1 MPFQPLLAES
11 FASTLALVG
20 VVVMVAA
27 LLSGVVDR
35 WRVPQVAVF
44 LLLGLVL
51 GSNGLGLIS
60 FRLESPILQ
69 TIATIA
75 LVLVL
80 FTDAVSVD
88 VAAMRAYRRLASL
101 VLGPGTVL
109 TAALIALAAWALL
122 GLAPAL
128 AVILGAA
135 LASTDPVMMRG
146 LLRGAD
152 VPGAARQALGLESGL
167 NDIVLLPVV
176 LVAMAFLSPLASGR
190 PLGRMALEL
199 FVLGPGAGV
208 VLGFLGVAA
217 LDQVR
222 RKLTVRSDYES
233 LYALGVAFTA
243 YAAAEAVHGSGFL
256 AAFTA
261 GVTIAVFD
269 AELCDCFLDFGQAAA
284 EMFLLLTFV
293 ALGSS
298 LIWSGLSG
306 VTWAGLVFAAVAL
319 CARPAVLLVALR
331 GQPLDARSRRLI
343 VWFGPRGLSS
353 LLLVLLPVFAG
364 LPGAAGLFPPAAL
377 VVLLSVVIHGGAQMV
392 IGKGEEGRGKG
403 RAPPSSAPRPEVA
416 PPPDPAPAIAPVVD
430 AERITLDDMRR
441 LQAAGARVRLLDVRT
456 ERSYNETET
465 RARGAIRLAPEGNVA
480 VRAAELALPRHDWL
494 VAYCA

>member
-1 MPFQPLLAES
+1 VLPLSADS
-11 FASTLALVG
+11 FATTLALVG

-35 WRVPQVAVF
+35 WRLPQVAVF

-51 GSNGLGLIS
+51 GANGLGLIS
-60 FRLESPILQ
+60 FGLRSATLQ
-69 TIATIA
+69 TISTIA

-88 VAAMRAYRRLASL
+88 VAAMRRHRRLAFL
-101 VLGPGTVL
+101 VLGPGTAI
-109 TAALIALAAWALL
+109 TAALIAVAAWALL
-122 GLAPAL
+122 GFAPAP
-128 AVILGAA
+128 AIILGAA

-146 LLRGAD
+146 LLRGTD
-152 VPGAARQALGLESGL
+152 VPSAARQALGLESGL

-176 LVAMAFLSPLASGR
+176 LVAMEFLGAPGAGRSLA
-190 PLGRMALEL
+190 RMALEL
-199 FVLGPGAGV
+199 FVLGPGAGI

-222 RKLTVRSDYES
+222 RKLTVRRDYES

-261 GVTIAVFD
+261 GVTIAAFD

-298 LIWSGLSG
+298 LIWTGLSG
-306 VTWAGLVFAAVAL
+306 VTWVGLAFAAVAL
-319 CARPAVLLVALR
+319 IARSAVLLVALH

-364 LPGAAGLFPPAAL
+364 FPGAERLFAPAAL
-377 VVLLSVVIHGGAQMV
+377 VVLLSVAIHGGAQMLV
-392 IGKGEEGRGKG
+392 GKGDGGRGKG
-403 RAPPSSAPRPEVA
+403 DARPSAPPLPEVL
-416 PPPDPAPAIAPVVD
+416 PAVDHASVGASVAD
-430 AERITLDDMRR
+430 AERITLDELRR
-441 LQAAGARVRLLDVRT
+441 LQAAGQRVWLLDVRT
-456 ERSYNETET
+456 ERTYSESDTQ
-465 RARGAIRLAPEGNVA
+465 ARGAIRLSPEGNVA
-480 VRAAELALPRHDWL
+480 ARAAELALPRHDWL

>member
-1 MPFQPLLAES
+1 MLQLSADSLA
-11 FASTLALVG
+11 ATLALVG

-35 WRVPQVAVF
+35 WRLPQVAVF

-51 GSNGLGLIS
+51 GANGLGLIAFGLRS
-60 FRLESPILQ
+60 STLQ
-69 TIATIA
+69 TVAIIA

-88 VAAMRAYRRLASL
+88 IAGMRRHRRLAFL
-101 VLGPGTVL
+101 VLGPGTVV
-109 TAALIALAAWALL
+109 TAALIAVAAWALL
-122 GLAPAL
+122 GFAPAP
-128 AVILGAA
+128 AIILGAA

-146 LLRGAD
+146 LMRGTN

-176 LVAMAFLSPLASGR
+176 LVAMEFLGTPAAGRSLA
-190 PLGRMALEL
+190 RMALEL

-217 LDQVR
+217 LDQIR
-222 RKLTVRSDYES
+222 RKLTVRRDYES

-261 GVTIAVFD
+261 GLTIAAFD
-269 AELCDCFLDFGQAAA
+269 AELCDCFLDFGEAAA

-298 LIWSGLSG
+298 LIWTGLSQ
-306 VTWAGLVFAAVAL
+306 VTWAGLAFAVVAL
-319 CARPAVLLVALR
+319 LARSAVLLLALR
-331 GQPLDARSRRLI
+331 GQPLDDRSRRLI
-343 VWFGPRGLSS
+343 VWFGPRGLST
-353 LLLVLLPVFAG
+353 LLLVLLPVFG
-364 LPGAAGLFPPAAL
+364 GFPGAEALFAPAAL
-377 VVLLSVVIHGGAQMV
+377 VVLMSVVIHGAAQMLL
-392 IGKGEEGRGKG
+392 GKGDGGRGTG
-403 RAPPSSAPRPEVA
+403 AAPDVSALPAAGPAGDRAPATALVA
-416 PPPDPAPAIAPVVD
+416 ND
-430 AERITLDDMRR
+430 ERITLDEVRA
-441 LQAAGARVRLLDVRT
+441 LQAAGERVRLLDVRT
-456 ERSYNETET
+456 ERTYNESDTQ
-465 RARGAIRLAPEGNVA
+465 ARGAIRLSPEGNVGA
-480 VRAAELALPRHDWL
+480 RAAELALPRHDWL

>member
-1 MPFQPLLAES
+1 
-11 FASTLALVG
+11 
-20 VVVMVAA
+20 
-27 LLSGVVDR
+27 
-35 WRVPQVAVF
+35 
-44 LLLGLVL
+44 
-51 GSNGLGLIS
+51 
-60 FRLESPILQ
+60 
-69 TIATIA
+69 
-75 LVLVL
+75 
-80 FTDAVSVD
+80 
-88 VAAMRAYRRLASL
+88 
-101 VLGPGTVL
+101 
-109 TAALIALAAWALL
+109 
-122 GLAPAL
+122 
-128 AVILGAA
+128 VILGAA

-146 LLRGAD
+146 LLRGSD

-176 LVAMAFLSPLASGR
+176 LVAMEFLGAPGSGR

-199 FVLGPGAGV
+199 FLLGPGAGV

-222 RKLTVRSDYES
+222 RKFTVRQDYES

-256 AAFTA
+256 AAFGA
-261 GVTIAVFD
+261 GLTIAAFD

-298 LIWSGLSG
+298 LIWTGLSS
-306 VTWAGLVFAAVAL
+306 VTWAGLAFAAVAL
-319 CARPAVLLVALR
+319 FARSAVLLVALR

-364 LPGAAGLFPPAAL
+364 LPGAEALFAPAAL
-377 VVLLSVVIHGGAQMV
+377 VVLLSVVIHGAAQMF
-392 IGKGEEGRGKG
+392 IGMRDRRGKGEEEGGKG
-403 RAPPSSAPRPEVA
+403 TAKPVGPPAASPVA
-416 PPPDPAPAIAPVVD
+416 DP
-430 AERITLDDMRR
+430 ERITLDEVRR
-441 LQAAGARVRLLDVRT
+441 LQAAGERVRLLDVRT
-456 ERSYNETET
+456 ERTYRESDTQ
-465 RARGAIRLAPEGNVA
+465 ARGAIRLSPEGNVA
-480 VRAAELALPRHDWL
+480 ARAAELALPRHDWL

>member
-1 MPFQPLLAES
+1 VLQLSADSLA
-11 FASTLALVG
+11 ATLALVG
-20 VVVMVAA
+20 IVVMVAA

-35 WRVPQVAVF
+35 WRLPQVAVF

-51 GSNGLGLIS
+51 GSNGLGLIAFGLRS
-60 FRLESPILQ
+60 STLQ

-88 VAAMRAYRRLASL
+88 VAAMRRHRRLAFL
-101 VLGPGTVL
+101 VLGPGTAL
-109 TAALIALAAWALL
+109 TGALIAVAAWALL
-122 GLAPAL
+122 GFAPAP

-146 LLRGAD
+146 LLRGTD
-152 VPGAARQALGLESGL
+152 IPSAARQALGLESGL

-176 LVAMAFLSPLASGR
+176 LVAMEFLGAPGAGRSLA
-190 PLGRMALEL
+190 RMALEL
-199 FVLGPGAGV
+199 FVLGPGAGI

-222 RKLTVRSDYES
+222 RKLTVRRDYES

-261 GVTIAVFD
+261 GLTIAAFD
-269 AELCDCFLDFGQAAA
+269 AELCDCFLDFGEAAA

-298 LIWSGLSG
+298 LIWSGLSQ
-306 VTWAGLVFAAVAL
+306 VTWAGVAFAAVAL
-319 CARPAVLLVALR
+319 LARSAVLLLALR
-331 GQPLDARSRRLI
+331 TQPLDDRSRRLI

-353 LLLVLLPVFAG
+353 LLLVLLPVFGG
-364 LPGAAGLFPPAAL
+364 LPGAEALFAPAAL
-377 VVLLSVVIHGGAQMV
+377 VVLLSVVIHGGAQ
-392 IGKGEEGRGKG
+392 IFLGKRDGGREKG
-403 RAPPSSAPRPEVA
+403 TSLP
-416 PPPDPAPAIAPVVD
+416 IAPVGAVVD
-430 AERITLDDMRR
+430 SSVASPDKITLDEVRR
-441 LQAAGARVRLLDVRT
+441 LQAAGQRVWLLDVRT
-456 ERSYNETET
+456 ERSYNESDAK
-465 RARGAIRLAPEGNVA
+465 ARGAIRLLPEGNVA
-480 VRAAELALPRHDWL
+480 ARAAELALPRHDWL

>member
-1 MPFQPLLAES
+1 MPLHTLSAES

-51 GSNGLGLIS
+51 GSKGLGLIT

-88 VAAMRAYRRLASL
+88 VAAMRQYRRLASL

-109 TAALIALAAWALL
+109 TAALIALAAWGLL
-122 GLAPAL
+122 GLGPAP

-152 VPGAARQALGLESGL
+152 VPAAARQALGLESGL

-176 LVAMAFLSPLASGR
+176 LVAMAFLSPPASSR
-190 PLGRMALEL
+190 TPGRMALEL

-208 VLGFLGVAA
+208 LLGFLGVAA

-261 GVTIAVFD
+261 GLTIAVFD

-306 VTWAGLVFAAVAL
+306 VTWAGLAFAALAL
-319 CARPAVLLVALR
+319 CARPVVLLGALR
-331 GQPLDARSRRLI
+331 GQRLDARSRRLI

-364 LPGAAGLFPPAAL
+364 LPGAEGLFAPTAL
-377 VVLLSVVIHGGAQMV
+377 VVLFSVVLHGGAQMLM
-392 IGKGEEGRGKG
+392 GKGEGGRRKG
-403 RAPPSSAPRPEVA
+403 GAVPIATPLPETA
-416 PPPDPAPAIAPVVD
+416 PPPGRAPAIAPVAD
-430 AERITLDDMRR
+430 AQRITLDEVRR
-441 LQAAGARVRLLDVRT
+441 LQVAGTRVQLLDVRT
-456 ERSYNETET
+456 ERSYNETDT
-465 RARGAIRLAPEGNVA
+465 QARGAIRLPPEGNVA
-480 VRAAELALPRHDWL
+480 ARAAELALPRHDWL

>member
-1 MPFQPLLAES
+1 
-11 FASTLALVG
+11 
-20 VVVMVAA
+20 MVAA

-51 GSNGLGLIS
+51 GSNGLGVIA
-60 FRLESPILQ
+60 FGLQ
-69 TIATIA
+69 SSTLQSIATIA

-80 FTDAVSVD
+80 FTDAVSID
-88 VAAMRAYRRLASL
+88 VAAMRKYRRLAGV
-101 VLGPGTVL
+101 VLGPGTVI
-109 TAALIALAAWALL
+109 TAALIAVAAWGLL
-122 GLAPAL
+122 GFSPAS
-128 AVILGAA
+128 AVILGSA

-146 LLRGAD
+146 LLRGTD

-176 LVAMAFLSPLASGR
+176 LVAMEFLGAPGSGR

-222 RKLTVRSDYES
+222 RKLTVRRDYES

-243 YAAAEAVHGSGFL
+243 YAAAEAMHGSGFL
-256 AAFTA
+256 AAFAA
-261 GVTIAVFD
+261 GLTVAAFD

-298 LIWSGLSG
+298 LIWTGLSS
-306 VTWAGLVFAAVAL
+306 VTWAGLAFATVAL
-319 CARPAVLLVALR
+319 FARSAVLLVALR

-364 LPGAAGLFPPAAL
+364 LPGAEALFAPAAL
-377 VVLLSVVIHGGAQMV
+377 VVLLSVVIHGGAQMI
-392 IGKGEEGRGKG
+392 IGRRDGGRGTG
-403 RAPPSSAPRPEVA
+403 LHVNHPSPLPRPPSPTPSVRPFIRPLEYC
-416 PPPDPAPAIAPVVD
+416 
-430 AERITLDDMRR
+430 
-441 LQAAGARVRLLDVRT
+441 DVR
-456 ERSYNETET
+456 S
-465 RARGAIRLAPEGNVA
+465 I
-480 VRAAELALPRHDWL
+480 
-494 VAYCA
+494 